1 LSSIFKDP
9 EVSMPDPVVAVYNS
23 HSDAEQAVAKLSAA
37 SFDIKQISIV
47 GKDYHTQENVVGY
60 YTTGDRMKSW
70 GGLGAFWGGIWGLLF
85 GAGIFLIPGIGP
97 VLIGGPFLAALVG
110 ALESAVVV
118 GGLSALTAGLVSL
131 GIPKE
136 SAIKYEA
143 EIKADKFVLVVH
155 GTAEEAERAH
165 AILSDTSPVSIEKHE
180 AALSEKA

>member
-1 LSSIFKDP
+1 
-9 EVSMPDPVVAVYNS
+9 MPDPVVAVYNS
-23 HSDAEQAVAKLSAA
+23 HAEAEQAVAKLSAA
-37 SFDIKQISIV
+37 SFDIKQVSII

-85 GAGIFLIPGIGP
+85 GAGVFLIPGIGP

-118 GGLSALTAGLVSL
+118 GGVSALAAGLVSQ
-131 GIPKE
+131 GIPKK

-143 EIKADKFVLVVH
+143 EVKADKFVLVAH

-165 AILSDTSPVSIEKHE
+165 AILSTTSPVSIEKHD
-180 AALSEKA
+180 AADAQGA